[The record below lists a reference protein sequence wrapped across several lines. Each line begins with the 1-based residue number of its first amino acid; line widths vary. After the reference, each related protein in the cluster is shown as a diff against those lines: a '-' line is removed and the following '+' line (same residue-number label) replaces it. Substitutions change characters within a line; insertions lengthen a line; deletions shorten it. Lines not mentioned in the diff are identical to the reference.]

1 MCSVKRLSVFG
12 DLNPTEAHVSI
23 KLPALPADGGVD
35 LAGMKPAALLSPTG

>member
-12 DLNPTEAHVSI
+12 DLNPIEAHASI
-23 KLPALPADGGVD
+23 KLPILPANRGVD